1 MPYYI
6 YRIKGPKQL
15 DYLDAK
21 DKYREAK
28 SAVEDLRASMGP
40 EDPAGIR
47 MIFAKSTAEAEKL
60 LSVPRETRVI
70 GED

>member
-15 DYLDAK
+15 EHLETK

-28 SAVEDLRASMGP
+28 LNVSELRSNLVP
-40 EDPAGIR
+40 DDPFSIR
-47 MIFAKSTAEAEKL
+47 MVFARSTEEAEKL
-60 LSVPRETRVI
+60 LSVPRDPRVI